1 MQETQKLT
9 LDYMTFPFEAPTKNA
24 RHACSLE
31 PYQDLCNSPLIT
43 QAKDSKIRH
52 SPVLVIS
59 KTIEHY
65 F

>member
-9 LDYMTFPFEAPTKNA
+9 LDYMTFPFEASTKNA
-24 RHACSLE
+24 RHIRSLE
-31 PYQDLCNSPLIT
+31 PDQDLGNSPLIT

-52 SPVLVIS
+52 LPVLVIS